1 MTPDRSSFMSGM
13 HITAE
18 QLDRLRDGTLPPAE
32 VAEVG
37 GHASACEPCGRAV
50 AEARSLQRMTRDLRV
65 QLETVHEPE
74 HLSEEELMARADGT
88 VRDDAHLQECES
100 CRAEVEEL
108 VRFRGAMRP
117 PVRRRW
123 VPYAVAAAI
132 AAIAVTIPLLDRSP
146 APPAAPPRVSTTPV
160 RVLPEP
166 FPVPVARGYGRAEWD
181 AWVSDARERRAL
193 PMPAIV
199 TELRA
204 PKTRLRGGAEEDDL
218 RLSPDHAVVADPRPR
233 FHWSARQGASY
244 NVILQDGSEVVESGP
259 LTEPQWNPRQNLKRG
274 REYLWQVET
283 TIDGARSI
291 YPKAPDPPAR
301 FRVLGQRALDE
312 IDDVRKRYPDDPLLH
327 AVILAR
333 NGLRDETLAALDRLG
348 RSDEVLAADLRESL
362 RRWPA

>member
-1 MTPDRSSFMSGM
+1 MSPDRSSSISGM
-13 HITAE
+13 HVTAE
-18 QLDRLRDGTLPPAE
+18 QLDRLRDGSLPPAE

-37 GHASACEPCGRAV
+37 GHASACEACGRAV
-50 AEARSLQRMTRDLRV
+50 GEARSLHRMTRDLRV
-65 QLETVHEPE
+65 QLQAVQEPE
-74 HLSEEELMARADGT
+74 HLSEEELMACADGT
-88 VRDDAHLQECES
+88 ARDDAHLQECET

-108 VRFRGAMRP
+108 VRFRTSMRP
-117 PVRRRW
+117 RVRRKW
-123 VPYAVAAAI
+123 VPYAIAATI

-146 APPAAPPRVSTTPV
+146 APSAAPPRAATSPGP
-160 RVLPEP
+160 VLPEP
-166 FPVPVARGYGRAEWD
+166 VPIPVARGYGRAQWD
-181 AWVSDARERRAL
+181 AWVSDAREHRAL

-199 TELRA
+199 AELRA

-259 LTEPQWNPRQNLKRG
+259 LSEPQWKPRQNLKRG

-283 TIDGARSI
+283 TIAGARTI

-301 FRVLGQRALDE
+301 FRVLAQRALDE
-312 IDDVRKRYPDDPLLH
+312 IDDVRKQYPDDPLLH
-327 AVILAR
+327 AVIFAR
-333 NGLRDETLAALDRLG
+333 HGLRDETLAALERLG
-348 RSDEVLAADLRESL
+348 RSDEALAADLRESL